1 MFCAK
6 CVVSTGGFNAHGL
19 PQLRGKIAFLVRI
32 SMLGGRMSSFLE
44 HNRQA
49 WDERMRRRDSH
60 TESAADSDF
69 RDPLAAADSLGWLGG
84 NVQGRRILCLAA
96 GGGKHGALFA
106 AAGADVTVVDL
117 SPAMLERDR
126 AVAIQRGLKL
136 RTVEASMTDLSM
148 LAEGSFDA
156 VVQPVSSCYVPDVIA
171 VYRSRA
177 RHRAGR
183 SLHQPAQAAVV
194 FASGGAAERTGL
206 SAFGA
211 VLSQRPAA
219 ASAARLAVS
228 RGRNGGI
235 SASLGG
241 IAGWAVSQR
250 IRRGGSPR
258 TEAWRWAGGAR
269 NLCTSLPLHAA
280 VRDAQGTTHRPSG
293 AVRQRAASLASEL
306 KGSSAPSLGNAAL
319 D

>member
-171 VYRSRA
+171 VYREVA
-177 RHRAGR
+177 RVTAPEGLYISQHKQPSCLQAEALPSGRGYLLSEPYYRSGPLPPVLPGLQYREAGTVEFLHRWEE
-183 SLHQPAQAAVV
+183 L
-194 FASGGAAERTGL
+194 
-206 SAFGA
+206 
-211 VLSQRPAA
+211 
-219 ASAARLAVS
+219 
-228 RGRNGGI
+228 
-235 SASLGG
+235 LGG
-241 IAGWAVSQR
+241 LCRSGFVVEDLLEPKHGDGRAEPGTFAHRCHFMPPFVTLKARR
-250 IRRGGSPR
+250 IGRVER
-258 TEAWRWAGGAR
+258 
-269 NLCTSLPLHAA
+269 
-280 VRDAQGTTHRPSG
+280 SG
-293 AVRQRAASLASEL
+293 
-306 KGSSAPSLGNAAL
+306 SAPRLWLPS
-319 D
+319 